1 MKYRIGLNGEQLG
14 KGVKEKYSESKVNF
28 NRLFYHALVPA
39 RISPFLSLPDLLCI
53 ILKGFVFALHS
64 HHVNGV
70 LI

>member
-1 MKYRIGLNGEQLG
+1 MGNSWERGLKKN
-14 KGVKEKYSESKVNF
+14 VNF

-53 ILKGFVFALHS
+53 ILKGFVFALHN

-70 LI
+70 LV